1 VLFALLFLCRLYA
14 ALFPCRF
21 RRISCLCLR
30 LRATAGY
37 RPFTDD
43 NFNTF
48 VEMAT
53 TMNNKVR
60 EHCDSPEY
68 AILFQVRYT
77 GLFCLLGRGRCYAMC
92 VSCAVLLR
100 VWYGTCVATTVTAV
114 LLFGNAFMM

>member
-1 VLFALLFLCRLYA
+1 LRPISLLAQYA
-14 ALFPCRF
+14 ALFPFDLWYLILMRW
-21 RRISCLCLR
+21 LL
-30 LRATAGY
+30 ATAGY

-68 AILFQVRYT
+68 AILFQVRYIH
-77 GLFCLLGRGRCYAMC
+77 LLCLPVRGWRLLQEWWAMGR
-92 VSCAVLLR
+92 V
-100 VWYGTCVATTVTAV
+100 
-114 LLFGNAFMM
+114 

>member
-1 VLFALLFLCRLYA
+1 MLRSFRAI
-14 ALFPCRF
+14 F
-21 RRISCLCLR
+21 RRISCLCLH
-30 LRATAGY
+30 LHATTGY

-68 AILFQVRYT
+68 AILFQVGT
-77 GLFCLLGRGRCYAMC
+77 DALFLDAR
-92 VSCAVLLR
+92 
-100 VWYGTCVATTVTAV
+100 
-114 LLFGNAFMM
+114 

>member
-1 VLFALLFLCRLYA
+1 LLAISCALPAALPWYLTFMRGLYA
-14 ALFPCRF
+14 
-21 RRISCLCLR
+21 I
-30 LRATAGY
+30 AGY

-68 AILFQVRYT
+68 AILFQVGT
-77 GLFCLLGRGRCYAMC
+77 DALFLDAR
-92 VSCAVLLR
+92 
-100 VWYGTCVATTVTAV
+100 
-114 LLFGNAFMM
+114 

>member
-1 VLFALLFLCRLYA
+1 MLDLAGLPRIVPVGVRCTKCPLHRDHDLLSDFLEFSFTVLRLTNIS
-14 ALFPCRF
+14 ALF
-21 RRISCLCLR
+21 I
-30 LRATAGY
+30 GY

-68 AILFQVRYT
+68 AILFQVRDSDDPVT
-77 GLFCLLGRGRCYAMC
+77 CCFC
-92 VSCAVLLR
+92 
-100 VWYGTCVATTVTAV
+100 TCC
-114 LLFGNAFMM
+114 